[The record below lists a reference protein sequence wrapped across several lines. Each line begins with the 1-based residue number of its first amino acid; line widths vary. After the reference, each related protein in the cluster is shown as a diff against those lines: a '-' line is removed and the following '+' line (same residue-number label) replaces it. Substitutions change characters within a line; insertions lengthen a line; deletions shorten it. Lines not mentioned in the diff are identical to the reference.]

1 MQQDARGRGEQN
13 VHGVNGGRFLVSW
26 RIEDARK
33 ATAGV
38 RDTVERQTSISAD
51 EACGIAQR
59 GIDGI
64 KIGACRLGSEGG
76 LSAKVQ
82 RFCRGDGTRI
92 GIGNAC
98 NRGIHLPRRKGGA
111 H

>member
-1 MQQDARGRGEQN
+1 MD
-13 VHGVNGGRFLVSW
+13 GGRFLVSW

-38 RDTVERQTSISAD
+38 RDTVERQAGISAD
-51 EACGIAQR
+51 EACGIAQC
-59 GIDGI
+59 GVGGV
-64 KIGACRLGSEGG
+64 KIGACRLGGKRG

-82 RFCRGDGTRI
+82 CFCRGDGARI
-92 GIGNAC
+92 GVGDASD
-98 NRGIHLPRRKGGA
+98 RGVQMSRRKGGA